1 MFDTRHLSN
10 KQKKL
15 ILGNVPFYQE
25 ECNQERKMSFT
36 LFDRFSWPM
45 CGKLLSSFNTIHK
58 KITRPWALEQ
68 CSSTSTPGRAAWRH
82 KEASPENE
90 ESKPCWHFEK
100 EKCCFHV
107 SAWDIWVLF
116 LQPLHSKV
124 LFRRL
129 AIAISPHKLH
139 TWSLQKHK
147 SSLLIKSKHVKD
159 ENKVNIKC
167 EPVWIGDFKKP
178 LSQELS
184 SSMRDLA
191 ISLHLA
197 KPSVKIWRTK
207 RYALKSAISH
217 DVDICYG
224 CARLSSDKERAP
236 EASVPC
242 SSLHGL
248 PHENLHRPSGPV
260 AFQVIRVLGKPEKIS
275 PWVDF
280 VVDHVLEPLVVGGSQ
295 ENLSVHLSPRVARV
309 HHLRWS

>member
-1 MFDTRHLSN
+1 
-10 KQKKL
+10 
-15 ILGNVPFYQE
+15 
-25 ECNQERKMSFT
+25 MSFI
-36 LFDRFSWPM
+36 LFDRFSWPR
-45 CGKLLSSFNTIHK
+45 CGKLLKSSITIHK

-129 AIAISPHKLH
+129 AMAISPHKLH
-139 TWSLQKHK
+139 TWSLQNCQ
-147 SSLLIKSKHVKD
+147 SSQFIKSRLVKD

-167 EPVWIGDFKKP
+167 GPVWIGDFKKP

-184 SSMRDLA
+184 SSVRDLA

-197 KPSVKIWRTK
+197 KPSVKIWRMK
-207 RYALKSAISH
+207 RYAPKVAMSH
-217 DVDICYG
+217 NVDM
-224 CARLSSDKERAP
+224 L
-236 EASVPC
+236 
-242 SSLHGL
+242 
-248 PHENLHRPSGPV
+248 
-260 AFQVIRVLGKPEKIS
+260 
-275 PWVDF
+275 WVC
-280 VVDHVLEPLVVGGSQ
+280 L
-295 ENLSVHLSPRVARV
+295 
-309 HHLRWS
+309 

>member
-1 MFDTRHLSN
+1 MRSQNPVGILR
-10 KQKKL
+10 KK
-15 ILGNVPFYQE
+15 
-25 ECNQERKMSFT
+25 
-36 LFDRFSWPM
+36 
-45 CGKLLSSFNTIHK
+45 
-58 KITRPWALEQ
+58 
-68 CSSTSTPGRAAWRH
+68 
-82 KEASPENE
+82 
-90 ESKPCWHFEK
+90 
-100 EKCCFHV
+100 KCCIHV

-129 AIAISPHKLH
+129 AMAISPHKLH
-139 TWSLQKHK
+139 TWSLQNHQ

-260 AFQVIRVLGKPEKIS
+260 AVQVIWVLEKPEKIHTLSGSCRPPCAWASGSRWVPRKSECSSFFPCGQSTS
-275 PWVDF
+275 PKMGLGDGKEIFW
-280 VVDHVLEPLVVGGSQ
+280 
-295 ENLSVHLSPRVARV
+295 ARK
-309 HHLRWS
+309 W